1 MSTLKQVLDNWYE
14 RVAVTQ
20 TAHYISAERFARK
33 SYWLGIPVIA
43 LTTLVGTS
51 VFATLQKQPQPWLQL
66 TVGFAS
72 VLAAILASLQTF
84 LGYSQRA
91 EKHRIAGAKYGAV
104 GRELEVLR
112 ASAESVPNDVIEELR
127 QRLDTMALESP
138 NNPIWIYQRARAKH
152 DAGGKD

>member
-1 MSTLKQVLDNWYE
+1 MLRRANRKPFCGVLLMSTLKEVLDDWYE
-14 RVAVTQ
+14 RVVVTQ

-33 SYWLGIPVIA
+33 NYWLGIPVIG

-51 VFATLQKQPQPWLQL
+51 VFATLQKQQQPWLQA

-72 VLAAILASLQTF
+72 VLAALLASLQTF

-104 GRELEVLR
+104 GRELEL
-112 ASAESVPNDVIEELR
+112 
-127 QRLDTMALESP
+127 
-138 NNPIWIYQRARAKH
+138 
-152 DAGGKD
+152 